1 MNTEADSNAKPQITR
16 LLLAWRQGDRA
27 AFDQLVPLI
36 EAELRRLAR
45 AHLQHERAA
54 HTLQTGALVNEAYLR
69 LLDVSRVDWQD
80 RAHFFSMASQ
90 LMRRILV
97 DHARR
102 RGYRKRGGDAQRV
115 PFDEALTVAREPDFD
130 LVALDVA
137 LSKLAALDLRASRTV
152 ELRFFGGLSVEE
164 TALAL
169 GVSPRTVKS
178 DWQMAKLWL
187 LRELEPRAVP
197 EPRSGG

>member
-1 MNTEADSNAKPQITR
+1 MNTEADSNAKPEITR

-45 AHLQHERAA
+45 AHLQREHAA
-54 HTLQTGALVNEAYLR
+54 HTLQTAALVNEAYLR
-69 LLDVSRVDWQD
+69 LLDASRVDWQD
-80 RAHFFSMASQ
+80 RVHFFSVASQ

-115 PFDEALTVAREPDFD
+115 PFDEALTVAHEPDFD

-137 LSKLAALDLRASRTV
+137 LSKLAALDPRASRTV
-152 ELRFFGGLSVEE
+152 ELRFFGGLSVAE

-169 GVSPRTVKS
+169 GISPRTVKS

-187 LRELEPRAVP
+187 MRELEPRAVP
-197 EPRSGG
+197 ELRSGG